1 MSMANTNGPDR
12 TTGETRAAGRGRRR
26 TGRVIAIVAGAVVVV
41 LVVLVALAP
50 TIASS
55 MAPGRIE
62 GALNPTIQGRVEVE
76 KASIGWFSPLKA
88 GPVEVYDPAGER
100 VARVEIDAPV
110 TVWQVVSNA
119 WWSAERI
126 DVGTVTLAGDA
137 SIKQYNDGTTN
148 LQRAFEPT
156 AESAAKPKEP
166 SAPSDRPLPAVKAGV
181 EITNFDAT
189 VRKEADGFKDE
200 MGVKGLKGVA
210 NVDAD
215 VSGGTI
221 KATADLSGNALAGSA
236 GGGAGAPMTLKVDA
250 DIQRKAGAEWS
261 AAGLERAKVKVNVDR
276 APVAVVDALGQFG
289 GALVEGVGR
298 EAGLAV
304 DVQGGGDA
312 LAADVSLT
320 AEGAS
325 AEAHLAMRDGRLTT
339 AADKPATAMRV
350 RSTEFLSELPQTR
363 SAVADASRQIWLE
376 ESPSIEVVLE
386 KLDIPISGGKNGAS
400 GLAGLD
406 FRGAKAGVRVKVSGV
421 SGQVALPRTG
431 EGEAAAG
438 ADWKPFAV
446 SPIELAVDVDDFA
459 KPVQISTGTKATLDG
474 KDAGNLS
481 VSVNAEGLL
490 DAQGRL
496 RALQWPEAGMA
507 DRARARVAL
516 EGVATALLQPVLGG
530 TGLPLELSR
539 DVGPQIDLIA
549 SAEADVDQLPKGGG
563 DAAATGLAAAP
574 PTGLTLEV
582 RSANITANAAMRL
595 ERSVLT
601 TTGPGVKVTVES
613 AAPLAGRIL
622 AAGQGEGAP
631 AVSVDGRGR
640 VELVARD
647 LRLNLGEKDVAKQ
660 IAAAAG
666 TLGLSVSDA
675 RVTPNLGGRSDP
687 VRIDTLGLTAEL
699 KAGAAPKVEIA
710 SGMAHPA
717 GTFAIDGQFVL
728 EGLRDGTIPEE
739 KGIGLV
745 TAVNPIGSLSV
756 KNLPRDLLWV
766 VEALNKKFGPEVTD
780 DGRDAMGRAIA
791 TAVRESIGQTLT
803 LTLRT
808 QAAAAEAGGGQYEN
822 LKLETAGGGVGAD
835 IWTHLNREQLA
846 VTNATVFV
854 AAKPETLNPV
864 LAAMGK
870 TETAG
875 GTGTSAPPMRLGAP
889 SKVHVSIDK
898 SSPVVIPLKTGEDG
912 ARTLDLSR
920 AGTAK
925 AKISIEGDVLVENI
939 AVATQGEGDQA
950 RPKLATLALSQT
962 SGEVTAPLGAALGG
976 GAGSERAA
984 VKVSAIAL
992 DRTSGA
998 VQLAKIA
1005 VDASATPKG
1014 ERPQANVALS
1024 EVNTAQLEQTLGKP
1038 DLVVGALGDSANLTL
1053 TVKPMAGEGAASAGT
1068 QVEAELTSPLVS
1080 GASVSLASN
1089 DERIWITEP
1098 STITWRPN
1106 AAFINKYLL
1115 GGQPEAA
1122 APGRGSGNGARS
1134 QAAPPMQLQEAQPI
1148 SVRIERLVLAQGK
1161 TNEAG
1166 GAVQGPLK
1174 PGVFD
1179 LAASVTAPSL
1189 GVRLPASEPGSP
1201 AQAMTIEGVTINAR
1215 ALEPAS
1221 GADGGPAGGGRRGPR
1236 IEATLNVAKVTGAGA
1251 ASEESSSA
1259 KVTLVNIADENGT
1272 VRMDGAVVHADAD
1285 FKAFPTPIV
1294 DQLANQGG
1302 LLNELLGPTVT
1313 LKATAR
1319 NVTLTQPA
1327 GAEPSEA
1334 TPSEGTESAAPQLSR
1349 GMIDATATSVRATA
1363 KLKGRIRAGRFVQN
1377 GPFEIEIRR
1386 ITPTLVQELSGGL
1399 PLVDSLEKT
1408 AEDQPATVVAE
1419 KLTVPLDND
1428 MTKLNGKVTV
1438 DPGVARFTTRS
1449 SLGGFIKNLGGKQ
1462 SGAIGRKMEPFVVN
1476 INKGVLQYD
1485 RFRLPFGEFAL
1496 ETSGQVDLVQR
1507 RMKVTTYAPFFAL
1520 SDEALGRLKVGLP
1533 GNFNLLDRMTMVP
1546 ITVSGPLDNPKTELD
1561 LELLVKE
1568 IGKNLINAPG
1578 EILSQPGKILDD
1590 LLNKDKPK
1598 EAPK

>member
-12 TTGETRAAGRGRRR
+12 TTGETRAAAGRGRRR
-26 TGRVIAIVAGAVVVV
+26 TGRVIAIAAGAVVLV

-55 MAPGRIE
+55 MAPGQIE

-76 KASIGWFSPLKA
+76 KASIGWFSPLRA
-88 GPVEVYDPAGER
+88 GPVDVYDPAGER
-100 VARVEIDAPV
+100 VARVEIGAPV
-110 TVWQVVSNA
+110 TVWRVVSNA

-156 AESAAKPKEP
+156 AEAAAKPKEP
-166 SAPSDRPLPAVKAGV
+166 SAPSDRQLPAVKAGV

-221 KATADLSGNALAGSA
+221 KATADLSGNALAGGAA
-236 GGGAGAPMTLKVDA
+236 GSPMTVKVDA

-298 EAGLAV
+298 EAGLVV

-339 AADKPATAMRV
+339 AAGKPATAMRV

-363 SAVADASRQIWLE
+363 SAVADASQQIRLE

-386 KLDIPISGGKNGAS
+386 KLDIPISGGKNGAGS

-431 EGEAAAG
+431 EGDGAAG

-446 SPIELAVDVDDFA
+446 SPIELAVDVEDFA

-490 DAQGRL
+490 DGQGRL
-496 RALQWPEAGMA
+496 RALQGPEAGMA

-549 SAEADVDQLPKGGG
+549 SAEADVDQLAKGGG

-622 AAGQGEGAP
+622 AAGKGEGAP

-728 EGLRDGTIPEE
+728 EGLKDGTIPEE

-835 IWTHLNREQLA
+835 IWTHLNRDQLA
-846 VTNATVFV
+846 VTSATVFV
-854 AAKPETLNPV
+854 AAKPESLNPM
-864 LAAMGK
+864 LAEIGK
-870 TETAG
+870 KETAG
-875 GTGTSAPPMRLGAP
+875 GTATSEPPMRLGAP

-912 ARTLDLSR
+912 AKTLDLSR

-925 AKISIEGDVLVENI
+925 AKISIEGDVVVENI

-950 RPKLATLALSQT
+950 RPKMATLALSQT

-976 GAGSERAA
+976 GAGNERAT
-984 VKVSAIAL
+984 VKVNAIAL

-998 VQLAKIA
+998 VQLAKIS
-1005 VDASATPKG
+1005 VDASATPTG
-1014 ERPQANVALS
+1014 ERPQANVVLS

-1038 DLVVGALGDSANLTL
+1038 DLVVGALGDSANVTL
-1053 TVKPMAGEGAASAGT
+1053 TVKPIAVEGAGSAGT
-1068 QVEAELTSPLVS
+1068 QMEAELTSPLVS

-1089 DERIWITEP
+1089 DERMWITKS

-1115 GGQPEAA
+1115 GGEPEA

-1179 LAASVTAPSL
+1179 LAASVNAPSL

-1221 GADGGPAGGGRRGPR
+1221 GADGAPAGGGRPGPR

-1259 KVTLVNIADENGT
+1259 KVTLVNIADANGT

-1285 FKAFPTPIV
+1285 FKSFPTPIV

-1334 TPSEGTESAAPQLSR
+1334 TPSEGTEAAATQLSR
-1349 GMIDATATSVRATA
+1349 GMIDATATSTRATA

-1377 GPFEIEIRR
+1377 GPFELEIRQ

-1462 SGAIGRKMEPFVVN
+1462 SGTIGRKLEPFVVN

-1485 RFRLPFGEFAL
+1485 RFKLPFGEFAL

-1546 ITVSGPLDNPKTELD
+1546 ITISGPLDNPKTELD
-1561 LELLVKE
+1561 LELLIKE

-1590 LLNKDKPK
+1590 LLNKNKDKPK
-1598 EAPK
+1598 EEPN